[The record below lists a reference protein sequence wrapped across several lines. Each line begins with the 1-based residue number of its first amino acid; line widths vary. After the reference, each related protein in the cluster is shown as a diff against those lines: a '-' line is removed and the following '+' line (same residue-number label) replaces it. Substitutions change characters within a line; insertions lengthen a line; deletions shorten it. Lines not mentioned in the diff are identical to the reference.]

1 MPWCGVAA
9 NGQGVPACRLA
20 GLGGYEQFI
29 SHYPTL
35 LLAARDSDENQWGI
49 ALDTSA
55 SGNISV
61 GRARSSRRQSES
73 DGAKRVATYPKHITS
88 CTFQRPRERE

>member
-35 LLAARDSDENQWGI
+35 LTAARDSDENHWGI
-49 ALDTSA
+49 AFDTLA

-61 GRARSSRRQSES
+61 GHAVGEDSPNPTVPSEWL
-73 DGAKRVATYPKHITS
+73 TYLKHITS